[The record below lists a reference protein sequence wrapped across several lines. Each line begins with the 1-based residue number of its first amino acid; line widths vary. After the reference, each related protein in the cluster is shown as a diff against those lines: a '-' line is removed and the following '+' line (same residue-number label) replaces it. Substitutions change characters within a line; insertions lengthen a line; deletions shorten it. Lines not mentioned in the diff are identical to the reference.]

1 MDGVVGMRERRA
13 ALASARA
20 ALTGIGSVLWQES
33 GVELGPV
40 LQEIDDLGRLVE
52 AARVAM
58 VEEALTRGE
67 MRSHTGPP
75 SESEE
80 TIDEVAA
87 GLVGVA
93 WVREWAPTMK
103 AGGAAAMVRLT
114 ERLRSH
120 ERSQLREAVL
130 AGRVG
135 SATQPCVCGRWT
147 T

>member
-1 MDGVVGMRERRA
+1 MRERRA

-75 SESEE
+75 RRAKRPSTKWRRGWS
-80 TIDEVAA
+80 
-87 GLVGVA
+87 GWRGC
-93 WVREWAPTMK
+93 
-103 AGGAAAMVRLT
+103 G
-114 ERLRSH
+114 S
-120 ERSQLREAVL
+120 
-130 AGRVG
+130 GRR
-135 SATQPCVCGRWT
+135 P
-147 T
+147 